1 MVKKKKRK
9 REQKKRLGF
18 NSVLGFRVETKE
30 KGTKP
35 KKSGRKIL
43 RALEYTMI
51 ATNTTRCPVLL
62 TKSSSALRCRIRRN
76 VYYYSAFSS
85 RRTALVVKKKKLSTF
100 SSSSS
105 ASSSDIVRAL
115 SDSSDSSSSS
125 SSERGGKTREAAV
138 QKLVANV
145 VTVGALCVAPSF
157 SPPPAFALEEE
168 TSGVSGGGSALT
180 TPTTAEE
187 EAPPGGAASL
197 EAPST
202 SDSTKPAFTLNMD
215 LDTSAYDQMTR
226 TGGNSEKA
234 KALVNKGVP
243 SVKKDQGGGFNLIP
257 KPKEEKKKVEKAPKE
272 KKAEKPKKAPTP
284 KMASPLESKGAKE
297 EDGFNPIVI
306 VAPLALGG
314 FAFGASKLIG
324 GPLVERKEEE
334 EEQPRTQIMKK
345 PKKVVEAPPPP
356 AFTPPKIEVP
366 KIETPKIEVPE
377 LPNPFA
383 SMGGDGDPLPP
394 DQPRK
399 SFPKRSEA
407 SFNFVEEDESN
418 SSGEIDDALDESYED
433 DRKAAE
439 REMEREMREAEREQ
453 KRAEAEARREEKKL
467 EAAQRR
473 EEQRAEQEEKK
484 RQQDMVREQKQAEAA
499 ERKEER
505 ARTRAMKAEEAAEL
519 RAQRRAEAE
528 AKAAAAKEARTQKK
542 SVTVKVSASESSEG
556 GNFLTALTEMRKPAA
571 TQALPAQTVQMQRKV
586 KTFSN
591 KSKSMAQKPSL
602 ALTQK
607 VRPPNAVGGL
617 PQGFPSVEDFEGL
630 TQDEKLELCD
640 KADAIVTRLET
651 RADAAEKFINSPV
664 TSLLFF
670 LKPGAE
676 KNAIKARSQA
686 EEAAAAARSL
696 RSAASNPLGGA
707 GAVAAAV
714 VGILGAGALLFG
726 VLSSGGENGG
736 NGAPSPSSNV
746 TAKAPSPQTEQVRD
760 IEAAEKMEAVKSGE
774 ASPEDVYAM
783 FTK

>member
-1 MVKKKKRK
+1 MVKKKK
-9 REQKKRLGF
+9 
-18 NSVLGFRVETKE
+18 
-30 KGTKP
+30 
-35 KKSGRKIL
+35 
-43 RALEYTMI
+43 
-51 ATNTTRCPVLL
+51 
-62 TKSSSALRCRIRRN
+62 
-76 VYYYSAFSS
+76 
-85 RRTALVVKKKKLSTF
+85 KKKLLLTF

-105 ASSSDIVRAL
+105 SSSDVVGAL
-115 SDSSDSSSSS
+115 SDSSDSSDS
-125 SSERGGKTREAAV
+125 SSERGGKTREAGV
-138 QKLVANV
+138 LQKLFVANV
-145 VTVGALCVAPSF
+145 VTVGALCSIAPASF
-157 SPPPAFALEEE
+157 SPPVAFALEEE
-168 TSGVSGGGSALT
+168 MRGLSGGGSALT
-180 TPTTAEE
+180 STTAEE
-187 EAPPGGAASL
+187 EAPPPPGGAASL
-197 EAPST
+197 EAPPT
-202 SDSTKPAFTLNMD
+202 SDSTQPAFTLNMD

-243 SVKKDQGGGFNLIP
+243 SAKKDQGGGFNLFP

-356 AFTPPKIEVP
+356 PPPTAFTPPKIEVP

-407 SFNFVEEDESN
+407 SFNFAEEDESN

-484 RQQDMVREQKQAEAA
+484 RQQDMIREQKQAEAA

-542 SVTVKVSASESSEG
+542 SVSVKVSASESGEG
-556 GNFLTALTEMRKPAA
+556 RKFLTALTELRKPAA

-602 ALTQK
+602 AVTQK
-607 VRPPNAVGGL
+607 VRPPNSVGGL

-707 GAVAAAV
+707 GAAAAAV

-726 VLSSGGENGG
+726 VLSSGGGNGG

-774 ASPEDVYAM
+774 ASAEDVYSM

>member
-1 MVKKKKRK
+1 
-9 REQKKRLGF
+9 
-18 NSVLGFRVETKE
+18 
-30 KGTKP
+30 
-35 KKSGRKIL
+35 
-43 RALEYTMI
+43 MI
-51 ATNTTRCPVLL
+51 ATNTTRCPVVL
-62 TKSSSALRCRIRRN
+62 TKSSVLRCGRRD
-76 VYYYSAFSS
+76 YYSAFSS
-85 RRTALVVKKKKLSTF
+85 KRTLVVKKKKLLTF

-105 ASSSDIVRAL
+105 SSSSDVVRAL

-125 SSERGGKTREAAV
+125 ERGGKTQEAAV
-138 QKLVANV
+138 LQKLVVNV
-145 VTVGALCVAPSF
+145 VTVGALCSIAPSSF
-157 SPPPAFALEEE
+157 SPPAFALEVEM
-168 TSGVSGGGSALT
+168 SSVSGGGSALT

-187 EAPPGGAASL
+187 EAPPPPGGAASL
-197 EAPST
+197 EAPPT
-202 SDSTKPAFTLNMD
+202 SEPTKPAFTLNMD

-243 SVKKDQGGGFNLIP
+243 SAKKDQGGGFNLIP

-272 KKAEKPKKAPTP
+272 KKAEKPKKTPTP

-356 AFTPPKIEVP
+356 PPPPPPPAFTPPKIEVP

-383 SMGGDGDPLPP
+383 SMGGGGDPLPP

-407 SFNFVEEDESN
+407 SFNFAEEDESN
-418 SSGEIDDALDESYED
+418 SSGEIDDALDESYEE
-433 DRKAAE
+433 DRKATE

-453 KRAEAEARREEKKL
+453 KRAEAKARREEKKL
-467 EAAQRR
+467 EAAQQASGSGGTK
-473 EEQRAEQEEKK
+473 EEQ
-484 RQQDMVREQKQAEAA
+484 
-499 ERKEER
+499 

-542 SVTVKVSASESSEG
+542 SVSVKVSASESGEG

-591 KSKSMAQKPSL
+591 KSKSMAKKPSL

-640 KADAIVTRLET
+640 EADAIVTRLET

-696 RSAASNPLGGA
+696 RTAASNPLGGA
-707 GAVAAAV
+707 GAAAAAV

-726 VLSSGGENGG
+726 VLSSGGGNGG

-774 ASPEDVYAM
+774 ASAEDVYAM
-783 FTK
+783 FTM

>member
-1 MVKKKKRK
+1 MVKKKK
-9 REQKKRLGF
+9 
-18 NSVLGFRVETKE
+18 
-30 KGTKP
+30 
-35 KKSGRKIL
+35 
-43 RALEYTMI
+43 
-51 ATNTTRCPVLL
+51 LL
-62 TKSSSALRCRIRRN
+62 
-76 VYYYSAFSS
+76 
-85 RRTALVVKKKKLSTF
+85 TF

-105 ASSSDIVRAL
+105 SSSDVVRAL
-115 SDSSDSSSSS
+115 SDSSDSSSS

-138 QKLVANV
+138 QTPSLQKLFVVNV
-145 VTVGALCVAPSF
+145 VTVGALCSVAPSSF
-157 SPPPAFALEEE
+157 SPPAFALGEEM
-168 TSGVSGGGSALT
+168 SSVSGGGSALT
-180 TPTTAEE
+180 TTIAEE
-187 EAPPGGAASL
+187 EAPPGGAANL
-197 EAPST
+197 EAPPT
-202 SDSTKPAFTLNMD
+202 SEPTQPAFTLNMD

-257 KPKEEKKKVEKAPKE
+257 KPKEEKKK
-272 KKAEKPKKAPTP
+272 AEKPKKSSAPTP

-334 EEQPRTQIMKK
+334 EEQPKTQIMKK
-345 PKKVVEAPPPP
+345 PKKVVEAPPT

-383 SMGGDGDPLPP
+383 SMGGGGDPLPP

-407 SFNFVEEDESN
+407 SFNFAEEDESN
-418 SSGEIDDALDESYED
+418 SSGEIDDALDESYEE

-484 RQQDMVREQKQAEAA
+484 RQQDMIREQKQAEAA

-542 SVTVKVSASESSEG
+542 SVSVKVSASESGEG

-607 VRPPNAVGGL
+607 VRPPNSVGGL

-676 KNAIKARSQA
+676 KNAIKVRSQA

-707 GAVAAAV
+707 GAAAAAV

-726 VLSSGGENGG
+726 VLSSGGGNGG

-774 ASPEDVYAM
+774 ASAEDVYAM
-783 FTK
+783 FAK

>member
-1 MVKKKKRK
+1 M
-9 REQKKRLGF
+9 
-18 NSVLGFRVETKE
+18 
-30 KGTKP
+30 
-35 KKSGRKIL
+35 
-43 RALEYTMI
+43 
-51 ATNTTRCPVLL
+51 
-62 TKSSSALRCRIRRN
+62 
-76 VYYYSAFSS
+76 
-85 RRTALVVKKKKLSTF
+85 VKKKKLSTF

-125 SSERGGKTREAAV
+125 SSVRGGKTREAAV

-168 TSGVSGGGSALT
+168 ASGVSGGGSALT

-356 AFTPPKIEVP
+356 PPPPPAAFTPPKIEVP

-484 RQQDMVREQKQAEAA
+484 RQQDMIREQKQAGAA

-542 SVTVKVSASESSEG
+542 SVTVKVSASESGEG
-556 GNFLTALTEMRKPAA
+556 GNFLAALTEMRKPAA

-591 KSKSMAQKPSL
+591 KSKSMAQKPSM

-607 VRPPNAVGGL
+607 VRPPNSVGGL

-686 EEAAAAARSL
+686 EEAVAAARSL

-707 GAVAAAV
+707 GAAAAAV

-726 VLSSGGENGG
+726 VLSSDGRNGG

-774 ASPEDVYAM
+774 ASAEDVYAM

>member
-1 MVKKKKRK
+1 MVKKKKRVS
-9 REQKKRLGF
+9 L
-18 NSVLGFRVETKE
+18 
-30 KGTKP
+30 
-35 KKSGRKIL
+35 
-43 RALEYTMI
+43 
-51 ATNTTRCPVLL
+51 
-62 TKSSSALRCRIRRN
+62 
-76 VYYYSAFSS
+76 
-85 RRTALVVKKKKLSTF
+85 F

-105 ASSSDIVRAL
+105 SPSDVVRAF
-115 SDSSDSSSSS
+115 SYSSS
-125 SSERGGKTREAAV
+125 SSERGGKTQEAAV
-138 QKLVANV
+138 ETPSLGKLFVANV
-145 VTVGALCVAPSF
+145 VTVGALCSVAPSSF
-157 SPPPAFALEEE
+157 FPPAFALEEE
-168 TSGVSGGGSALT
+168 MSSVSGGGSALT
-180 TPTTAEE
+180 TPTAEE
-187 EAPPGGAASL
+187 EAPPGGAANL
-197 EAPST
+197 EAPPT
-202 SDSTKPAFTLNMD
+202 SEPTKPAFTLNMD

-345 PKKVVEAPPPP
+345 PERVVEAPPPPPPPP

-383 SMGGDGDPLPP
+383 SMGGGGDPLPP

-407 SFNFVEEDESN
+407 SFNFSEEDEIN
-418 SSGEIDDALDESYED
+418 SSGEIDDALDESYEE

-453 KRAEAEARREEKKL
+453 KRAKAEARREEKKL

-484 RQQDMVREQKQAEAA
+484 RQQDMIREQKQAEAA
-499 ERKEER
+499 ERKEEQ

-528 AKAAAAKEARTQKK
+528 AKAVAAKEARTQKK
-542 SVTVKVSASESSEG
+542 SVSVKVSASESGEG

-607 VRPPNAVGGL
+607 VRPPNSVGGL

-640 KADAIVTRLET
+640 KADAIVTRLKT

-707 GAVAAAV
+707 GAAAAAV

-726 VLSSGGENGG
+726 VLSSGGGNGG
-736 NGAPSPSSNV
+736 NGALSPSSNV

-774 ASPEDVYAM
+774 ASAEDVYAM

>member
-1 MVKKKKRK
+1 
-9 REQKKRLGF
+9 
-18 NSVLGFRVETKE
+18 
-30 KGTKP
+30 
-35 KKSGRKIL
+35 
-43 RALEYTMI
+43 MI
-51 ATNTTRCPVLL
+51 ATNTTRCPVVL
-62 TKSSSALRCRIRRN
+62 TKSSVLRCGRRD
-76 VYYYSAFSS
+76 YYSAFSS
-85 RRTALVVKKKKLSTF
+85 KRTLVVKKKKLLTF

-105 ASSSDIVRAL
+105 SSSSDVVRAL

-125 SSERGGKTREAAV
+125 ERGGKTQEAAV
-138 QKLVANV
+138 LQKLVVNV
-145 VTVGALCVAPSF
+145 VTVGALCSIAPSSF
-157 SPPPAFALEEE
+157 SPPAFALEVEM
-168 TSGVSGGGSALT
+168 SSVSGGGSALT

-187 EAPPGGAASL
+187 EAPPPPGGAASL
-197 EAPST
+197 EAPPT
-202 SDSTKPAFTLNMD
+202 SEPTKPAFTLNMD

-243 SVKKDQGGGFNLIP
+243 SAKKDQGGGFNLIP

-272 KKAEKPKKAPTP
+272 KKAEKPKKTPTP

-383 SMGGDGDPLPP
+383 SMGGGGDPLPP

-407 SFNFVEEDESN
+407 SFNFAEEDESN
-418 SSGEIDDALDESYED
+418 SSGEIDDALDESYEE
-433 DRKAAE
+433 DRKATE

-453 KRAEAEARREEKKL
+453 KRAEAKARREEKKL

-484 RQQDMVREQKQAEAA
+484 RQQDMIHEQKQAEAA
-499 ERKEER
+499 ERKEEQ

-542 SVTVKVSASESSEG
+542 SVSVKVSASESGEG

-591 KSKSMAQKPSL
+591 KSKSMAKKPSL

-640 KADAIVTRLET
+640 EADAIVTRLET

-696 RSAASNPLGGA
+696 RTAASNPLGGA
-707 GAVAAAV
+707 GAAAAAV

-726 VLSSGGENGG
+726 VLSSGGGNGG

-774 ASPEDVYAM
+774 ASAEDVYAM
-783 FTK
+783 FTM

>member
-1 MVKKKKRK
+1 MVKKKK
-9 REQKKRLGF
+9 
-18 NSVLGFRVETKE
+18 
-30 KGTKP
+30 
-35 KKSGRKIL
+35 
-43 RALEYTMI
+43 
-51 ATNTTRCPVLL
+51 LL
-62 TKSSSALRCRIRRN
+62 
-76 VYYYSAFSS
+76 
-85 RRTALVVKKKKLSTF
+85 TF

-105 ASSSDIVRAL
+105 SSSDVVRAL
-115 SDSSDSSSSS
+115 SDSSDSSSS

-138 QKLVANV
+138 QTPSLQKLFVVNV
-145 VTVGALCVAPSF
+145 VTVGALCSVAPSSF
-157 SPPPAFALEEE
+157 SPPAFALGEEM
-168 TSGVSGGGSALT
+168 SSVSGGGSALT
-180 TPTTAEE
+180 TTIAEE
-187 EAPPGGAASL
+187 EAPPGGAANL
-197 EAPST
+197 EAPPT
-202 SDSTKPAFTLNMD
+202 SEPTQPAFTLNMD

-257 KPKEEKKKVEKAPKE
+257 KPKEEKKK
-272 KKAEKPKKAPTP
+272 AEKPKKSSAPTP

-334 EEQPRTQIMKK
+334 EEQPKTQIMKK

-356 AFTPPKIEVP
+356 PTAFTPPKIEVP

-383 SMGGDGDPLPP
+383 SMGGGGDPLPP

-407 SFNFVEEDESN
+407 SFNFAEEDESN
-418 SSGEIDDALDESYED
+418 SSGEIDDALDESYEE

-484 RQQDMVREQKQAEAA
+484 RQQDMIREQKQAEAA

-542 SVTVKVSASESSEG
+542 SVSVKVSASESGEG

-607 VRPPNAVGGL
+607 VRPPNSVGGL

-676 KNAIKARSQA
+676 KNAIKVRSQA

-707 GAVAAAV
+707 GAAAAAV

-726 VLSSGGENGG
+726 VLSSGGGNGG

-774 ASPEDVYAM
+774 ASAEDVYAM
-783 FTK
+783 FAK

>member
-1 MVKKKKRK
+1 
-9 REQKKRLGF
+9 
-18 NSVLGFRVETKE
+18 
-30 KGTKP
+30 
-35 KKSGRKIL
+35 
-43 RALEYTMI
+43 
-51 ATNTTRCPVLL
+51 
-62 TKSSSALRCRIRRN
+62 
-76 VYYYSAFSS
+76 
-85 RRTALVVKKKKLSTF
+85 
-100 SSSSS
+100 
-105 ASSSDIVRAL
+105 
-115 SDSSDSSSSS
+115 
-125 SSERGGKTREAAV
+125 
-138 QKLVANV
+138 
-145 VTVGALCVAPSF
+145 
-157 SPPPAFALEEE
+157 
-168 TSGVSGGGSALT
+168 
-180 TPTTAEE
+180 
-187 EAPPGGAASL
+187 
-197 EAPST
+197 
-202 SDSTKPAFTLNMD
+202 MD

-345 PKKVVEAPPPP
+345 PKKVVEASPPPPPPPPP

-383 SMGGDGDPLPP
+383 SMGGGGDPLPP

-484 RQQDMVREQKQAEAA
+484 RQQDMIREQKQAEAA
-499 ERKEER
+499 ERKEEQ

-542 SVTVKVSASESSEG
+542 SVSVKVSASESGEG

-676 KNAIKARSQA
+676 KNAIKAKSQA

-707 GAVAAAV
+707 GAAAAAV

-726 VLSSGGENGG
+726 VLSSGGGNGG

-774 ASPEDVYAM
+774 ASAEDVYAM

>member
-1 MVKKKKRK
+1 MVKKKK
-9 REQKKRLGF
+9 
-18 NSVLGFRVETKE
+18 
-30 KGTKP
+30 
-35 KKSGRKIL
+35 
-43 RALEYTMI
+43 
-51 ATNTTRCPVLL
+51 LL
-62 TKSSSALRCRIRRN
+62 
-76 VYYYSAFSS
+76 
-85 RRTALVVKKKKLSTF
+85 TF

-105 ASSSDIVRAL
+105 SSSDVVRAL
-115 SDSSDSSSSS
+115 SDSSDSSSS

-138 QKLVANV
+138 QTPSLQKLFVVNV
-145 VTVGALCVAPSF
+145 VTVGALCSVAPSSF
-157 SPPPAFALEEE
+157 SPPAFALGEEM
-168 TSGVSGGGSALT
+168 SSVSGGGSALT
-180 TPTTAEE
+180 TTIAEE
-187 EAPPGGAASL
+187 EAPPGGAANL
-197 EAPST
+197 EAPPT
-202 SDSTKPAFTLNMD
+202 SEPTKPAFTLNMD

-334 EEQPRTQIMKK
+334 EEQPKTQIMKK
-345 PKKVVEAPPPP
+345 PERVVEAPPPPPPPP

-383 SMGGDGDPLPP
+383 SMGGGGDPLPP

-407 SFNFVEEDESN
+407 SFNFAEEDESN
-418 SSGEIDDALDESYED
+418 SSGEIDDALDESYEE
-433 DRKAAE
+433 DRKATE

-453 KRAEAEARREEKKL
+453 KRAKAEARREEKKL

-484 RQQDMVREQKQAEAA
+484 RQQDMIREQKQAEAA
-499 ERKEER
+499 ERKEEQ

-528 AKAAAAKEARTQKK
+528 AKAVAAKEARTQKK
-542 SVTVKVSASESSEG
+542 SVSVKVSASESGEG

-607 VRPPNAVGGL
+607 VRPPNSVGGL

-640 KADAIVTRLET
+640 EADAIVTRLET

-676 KNAIKARSQA
+676 KNAIKVRSQA

-707 GAVAAAV
+707 GAAAAAV

-726 VLSSGGENGG
+726 VLSSGGGNGG

-774 ASPEDVYAM
+774 ASAEDVYAM